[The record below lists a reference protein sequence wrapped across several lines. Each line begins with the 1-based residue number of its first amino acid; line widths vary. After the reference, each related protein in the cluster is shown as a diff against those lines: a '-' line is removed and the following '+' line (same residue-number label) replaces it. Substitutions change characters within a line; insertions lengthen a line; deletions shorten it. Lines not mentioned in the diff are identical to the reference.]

1 MAQRDGVVQG
11 CRLVLQK
18 KGKMEISL
26 TLSASVACS
35 KQGVTM
41 ELFAV
46 IFAFISTNEVMHSMS
61 PASAALSNGI
71 IPSLF

>member
-18 KGKMEISL
+18 KGKMEIS
-26 TLSASVACS
+26 LSASVACS

-61 PASAALSNGI
+61 PASAAQSNGI